1 MRFVALATGVLASAV
16 LAVPLAAPA
25 LAAPASPAAASA
37 DRQWSGSP
45 DHGHGPHRD
54 HVRHHAPGEGRNNA
68 RLQKVLDSIV
78 AAGAPGVIAEVRD
91 NDGTWV
97 GRSGKGNLE
106 RDEPTRANGLFRV
119 GSVTKSFVATTVL
132 QLVDE
137 GALRL
142 DDPVERHLPGL
153 LPGGDKI
160 TVRHLLSHRSGLFNY
175 TDSLWADG
183 LQGFS
188 KTRFKH
194 YTPHQLV
201 DEMNAH
207 KPLFAPGTA
216 GSYSNANYVV
226 LGLLIEKTTGHSVKA
241 EIMKR
246 IVDPLHLHRTSFP
259 ETSTRIPGPHAHGYV
274 RLQGP
279 GSAYTDLTESSM
291 SWAWTAGAII
301 SDTHDLNTFYKA
313 LIEGKLLP
321 AKLMKQMKNAQQLRD
336 GGFYGLGLAK
346 FADPAFGTAYG
357 HVGGTPGFTT
367 HSFTLADGSRQVTLS
382 INSMADTD
390 RENTA
395 AGEAVKTLLAKG
407 IRAE

>member
-1 MRFVALATGVLASAV
+1 MRFVALATGALASAV

-25 LAAPASPAAASA
+25 VAAPASPAASSA
-37 DRQWSGSP
+37 EVQRSGSP
-45 DHGHGPHRD
+45 DQHRD
-54 HVRHHAPGEGRNNA
+54 HSRHPAPGDGRNNA
-68 RLQKVLDSIV
+68 RLQKVLDGIV
-78 AAGAPGVIAEVRD
+78 AAGVPGVIAEVRD
-91 NDGTWV
+91 NDGVWV

-106 RDEPTRANGLFRV
+106 RKEPARADGLFRA

-153 LPGGDKI
+153 LPGGNKT

-175 TDSLWADG
+175 TDSLWSDG
-183 LQGFS
+183 LKGFAE
-188 KTRFKH
+188 TRFKR

-201 DEMNAH
+201 DETNAH

-226 LGLLIEKTTGHSVKA
+226 LGLLIEKATGHSAKA
-241 EIMKR
+241 EITDR
-246 IVDPLHLHRTSFP
+246 IVKPLHLRRTSFP
-259 ETSTRIPGPHAHGYV
+259 ELSTRIPGPHAHAYV

-279 GSAYTDLTESSM
+279 GSPYTDVTESSM

-313 LIEGKLLP
+313 LIDGKLLP
-321 AKLMKQMKNAQQLRD
+321 AKLMKEMKTARPLK
-336 GGFYGLGLAK
+336 GGGPYGLGLAK
-346 FADPAFGTAYG
+346 VVDPAFGTAYG
-357 HVGGTPGFTT
+357 HTGGTPGFTT

-382 INSMADTD
+382 INSMADAD
-390 RENTA
+390 KEHIA
-395 AGEAVKTLLAKG
+395 AGMAVKSLLAKG
-407 IRAE
+407 TGAG